1 MMRGFDRDEENK
13 ETKEEREKREMVMK
27 MEYPERV
34 AKSQAIKEEGVILY
48 KRGDKKKAIEKFLDA
63 LDYVKY
69 VHVNDENEKDGTS
82 LMVTLYSNLANCCN
96 QLHLYDDTVKYV
108 TDCHKK
114 GRSNAK
120 CYYFRAIAYT
130 HLGELEKAK
139 KDYDDLVGMV
149 GNTDEGVKYIEKLMK
164 EKKESMYKKD
174 KRFSKNVLKGGLYD
188 DKEIPKKPTEVPK
201 KINPQNPKVFMDIK
215 IGDNAAKRVE
225 FELFKDKV
233 PKTAENFRALCT
245 GEKGGNLHYKNAIF
259 HRVIKDFM
267 IQGGDF
273 ENADGTGG
281 SSIYGK
287 SFDDENF
294 FYAHSEGGLLSMAN
308 SGKDTNG
315 SQFFITSKETPWL
328 NEKHVVFG
336 RVINGMDVVR
346 EIENTETNEQNRPKV
361 NVVIEDCGEIKSE

>member
-1 MMRGFDRDEENK
+1 MYDPYNDEPK
-13 ETKEEREKREMVMK
+13 ETKEEKEKREMVMK
-27 MEYPERV
+27 LEYPERV
-34 AKSQAIKEEGVILY
+34 SKAQAIKEEGVILF

-63 LDYVKY
+63 LDYVK
-69 VHVNDENEKDGTS
+69 HGNTNDEKEKDGTS
-82 LMVTLYSNLANCCN
+82 LMVMLYSNLANCCN
-96 QLHLYDDTVKYV
+96 QMHLYDDTVKYV
-108 TDCHKK
+108 SDCHKK

-139 KDYDDLVGMV
+139 KDYDDLIGMV
-149 GNTDEGVKYIEKLMK
+149 GDTDEGVKYIEKLMAD
-164 EKKESMYKKD
+164 KKVSMYKKE
-174 KRFSKNVLKGGLYD
+174 KKVSKNVLRGGLYD
-188 DKEIPKKPTEVPK
+188 DKEIPKKPIAVPSK
-201 KINPQNPKVFMDIK
+201 VNPENPKVFMDIK
-215 IGDNAAKRVE
+215 IGEKQPRRVE

-245 GEKGGNLHYKNAIF
+245 GEKGSNLHYKKAIF

-294 FYAHSEGGLLSMAN
+294 YYAHSEAGLLSMAN

-315 SQFFITSKETPWL
+315 SQFFITTKDTPWL
-328 NEKHVVFG
+328 DGKHVVFG
-336 RVINGMDVVR
+336 KVISGMDVVR
-346 EIENTETNEQNRPKV
+346 EVENTETNEQNRPKE
-361 NVVIEDCGEIKSE
+361 NVVIEDCGEVKSE